1 MNLANFL
8 SKTSISSL
16 TDHSA
21 GWWGFCINY
30 PKLDGLDLDN
40 LNKRYIFASRKFRDG
55 KSVTENPPQI

>member
-30 PKLDGLDLDN
+30 PKLDGFDLDN
-40 LNKRYIFASRKFRDG
+40 
-55 KSVTENPPQI
+55 